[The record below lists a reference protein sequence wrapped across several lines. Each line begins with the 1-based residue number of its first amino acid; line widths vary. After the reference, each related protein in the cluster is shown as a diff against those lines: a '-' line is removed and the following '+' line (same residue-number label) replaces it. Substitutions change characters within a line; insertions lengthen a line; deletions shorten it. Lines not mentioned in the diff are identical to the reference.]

1 MLSNSIPA
9 ILAIPVFTNAGCP
22 WWWAH
27 LWIRTWNPF
36 SGFIQNSMPPAASNP
51 DANRR
56 KCSSTMV
63 KHLANGRGEDSF
75 ETMTPTEGLR
85 APIDF
90 YMAGFSHEKLK
101 GWFGMLCVWSCL
113 PSFLPWKLQACNF
126 AQRPWIESWPVIPVG
141 LRFEV
146 TKVQSSK
153 LNFLARLS
161 LRSACILLN
170 HPYGP
175 HLEQRVWES
184 FSRDVDA
191 PI

>member
-63 KHLANGRGEDSF
+63 KHLANGRGRFFWNNDIHRRVASSNRF
-75 ETMTPTEGLR
+75 LHGWVFPWKAQGL
-85 APIDF
+85 IW
-90 YMAGFSHEKLK
+90 H
-101 GWFGMLCVWSCL
+101 VVCL
-113 PSFLPWKLQACNF
+113 IVFTIVLPWKLQACNF
-126 AQRPWIESWPVIPVG
+126 AQRPWIKSWPVIPVG

-146 TKVQSSK
+146 TKVQGSIFWQVC
-153 LNFLARLS
+153 LYDL
-161 LRSACILLN
+161 
-170 HPYGP
+170 
-175 HLEQRVWES
+175 HLY
-184 FSRDVDA
+184 F
-191 PI
+191 